1 MRISSLVQ
9 RLPLIIVSALACAR
23 GKFADPGAFTG
34 NESAEGV
41 RIWQTDKG
49 RRLWELMAD
58 SLEQAGDTV
67 RVKGVRL
74 TFYDRH
80 GKTQSVLTSDSGRY
94 YQSSEDMAA
103 FGRVEV
109 NAQDGSYLS
118 TASLFYSK
126 EKEEIF
132 TEARVYIRTKDKEVW
147 GKGLT
152 SDPGLTRIE
161 IKEEVTGRGQEE
173 EWQR

>member
-1 MRISSLVQ
+1 MRSLAS
-9 RLPLIIVSALACAR
+9 LLALLFLTIPACSR
-23 GKFADPGAFTG
+23 EKLGEPEAFPG
-34 NESAEGV
+34 NESAEKV

-58 SLEQAGDTV
+58 SMEQAGDTV

-80 GKTQSVLTSDSGRY
+80 GKAQSVLTSDSGRY

-103 FGRVEV
+103 YGRVEV
-109 NAQDGSYLS
+109 NGQDGSYLS
-118 TASLFYSK
+118 TESLFYSK
-126 EKEEIF
+126 KQEEIF
-132 TEARVYIRTKDKEVW
+132 TEDRVYIRTQDKEVW
-147 GKGLT
+147 GRGLV

-161 IKEEVTGRGQEE
+161 IKEEVTGKGQEE